1 MLLSLRYIQL
11 PDPAPLSAPHCKK
24 IGFLKGLGNALKS
37 RRQIDQLN
45 DYKATAHI
53 EFQSCALTKIPSD
66 RMAY

>member
-11 PDPAPLSAPHCKK
+11 PDPAPLSAPHYKK

-45 DYKATAHI
+45 D
-53 EFQSCALTKIPSD
+53 F
-66 RMAY
+66 